1 MTTMKIHMY
10 QTRHLFVDDDCVGKL
25 CTKTKTVRIF
35 EAFEHL
41 SAAVLQWL
49 RMHHSFAAKLAVG
62 EEGKA
67 AVAAPP
73 VEFPDEI
80 RELMDPRLG
89 DLTPE
94 AVAYARENWPREE
107 FERRYKGRV
116 EGVGMHDAPPEAEI
130 IDPRGVTVFE
140 SNGEA
145 PQEWIGARK
154 YAEKLGDR
162 EHAEKLLAH
171 LDGVELVEDVSGPFW
186 TAAWGA
192 LRVESRE
199 SFTDAAA
206 ELLESLEYAAATK
219 KPEEPADGI
228 DLSAPVVE
236 VPAEQPAPVMVHE
249 KPAPKKRGRPKKEED
264 RTVPTAPAGPLNQL
278 EEANEAELGE

>member
-1 MTTMKIHMY
+1 MY

-62 EEGKA
+62 EESKA

-73 VEFPDEI
+73 VEFPEDI

-116 EGVGMHDAPPEAEI
+116 EGVGMHDAPPEPGNVVPMEDAK
-130 IDPRGVTVFE
+130 
-140 SNGEA
+140 GEQL
-145 PQEWIGARK
+145 P
-154 YAEKLGDR
+154 KLGER
-162 EHAEKLLAH
+162 EDAEKLLAH
-171 LDGVELVEDVSGPFW
+171 LDGVEWYPENGFVILCGDHTGTS
-186 TAAWGA
+186 A
-192 LRVESRE
+192 ESWV
-199 SFTDAAA
+199 DAAA

-236 VPAEQPAPVMVHE
+236 VPAEDPAPVMVHE

-264 RTVPTAPAGPLNQL
+264 TTVPTEPAGPLNQL
-278 EEANEAELGE
+278 EDANEAELGE

>member
-1 MTTMKIHMY
+1 MY

-35 EAFEHL
+35 EAFAHL

-62 EEGKA
+62 EESKA

-73 VEFPDEI
+73 IEFPDDI
-80 RELMDPRLG
+80 REAMDPRLG

-116 EGVGMHDAPPEAEI
+116 EGVGMHDAPPEPGNVVPMEDAK
-130 IDPRGVTVFE
+130 
-140 SNGEA
+140 GEA
-145 PQEWIGARK
+145 LP
-154 YAEKLGDR
+154 KLGDR
-162 EHAEKLLAH
+162 EHAAKLLAH
-171 LDGVELVEDVSGPFW
+171 LDGVELVEDVSGPCW

-206 ELLESLEYAAATK
+206 ELLEAIEYAAATK

-236 VPAEQPAPVMVHE
+236 VPAEAPVMVHE
-249 KPAPKKRGRPKKEED
+249 KPAEKKRGRPKKEED
-264 RTVPTAPAGPLNQL
+264 TTVPTEPAGPLNQL